1 MPSEIEDLSAR
12 LLALETVVRQL
23 VTHIAVRT
31 DDPPQWVATRKV
43 LALHALADDDAPGD
57 GDGDGD
63 YRDTLRGA
71 ITDFFH
77 SVEYAVDGY
86 APETPRPALR

>member
-12 LLALETVVRQL
+12 LVALETVVRQL

-43 LALHALADDDAPGD
+43 LAMHALADDDAPGD
-57 GDGDGD
+57 EF
-63 YRDTLRGA
+63 RDTVRGA
-71 ITDFFH
+71 ITDFFD

-86 APETPRPALR
+86 APETPRPAPR